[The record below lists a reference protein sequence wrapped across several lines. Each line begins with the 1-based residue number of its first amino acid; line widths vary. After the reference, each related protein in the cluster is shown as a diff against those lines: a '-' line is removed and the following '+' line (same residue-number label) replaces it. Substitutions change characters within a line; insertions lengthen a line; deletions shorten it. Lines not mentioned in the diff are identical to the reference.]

1 MDIRAAIT
9 SLIYLVASSLLYP
22 VLILLI
28 LLVAWLLLQMGAFF
42 AEWLE
47 RRRLRFSMAE
57 ELFNGKKDVEF
68 LYPPHRV
75 SLYKNELTKF
85 LKQSHV
91 QELQIQ
97 ELLQI
102 HIHKA
107 NKSLDGLRMLVRIG
121 PGFGLMATLIPM
133 GTGLAALAKGDMTQL
148 ASELVVA
155 FTATVVGLFE
165 GMAAYFLFTVKGRWI
180 EEDIRH
186 MELITEMLTEK
197 GEIS

>member
-1 MDIRAAIT
+1 MDIRAVLT
-9 SLIYLVASSLLYP
+9 SFIYFVASSLLYP
-22 VLILLI
+22 VLLLLT
-28 LLVAWLLLQMGAFF
+28 LLVAWLLLQIGAFF

-47 RRRLRFSMAE
+47 RRRLWFSMVQDS
-57 ELFNGKKDVEF
+57 FNGKKNAE
-68 LYPPHRV
+68 LLHSLHRV
-75 SLYKNELTKF
+75 SLYKSELTKL
-85 LKQSHV
+85 LKQSDV

-97 ELLQI
+97 ELLQA
-102 HIHKA
+102 HIQKA

-186 MELITEMLTEK
+186 MELLTEMFTEK
-197 GEIS
+197 GENS

>member
-9 SLIYLVASSLLYP
+9 SFIYLVASSLLYP
-22 VLILLI
+22 VLVLLAV
-28 LLVAWLLLQMGAFF
+28 LVAWLLLQMGAFF

-47 RRRLRFSMAE
+47 RRRLWFSAVE
-57 ELFNGKKDVEF
+57 DLFKGKKDAE
-68 LYPPHRV
+68 LLNPPHRV
-75 SLYKNELTKF
+75 SLYKTELLKL
-85 LKQSHV
+85 LKQSDV

-97 ELLQI
+97 ELLQA
-102 HIHKA
+102 HIQKA
-107 NKSLDGLRMLVRIG
+107 NKSVDGLRMLVRIG
-121 PGFGLMATLIPM
+121 PGLGLMATLIPM

-165 GMAAYFLFTVKGRWI
+165 GMSSYFMLTVKGRWI

-186 MELITEMLTEK
+186 MELITELLVDRRE
-197 GEIS
+197 EL

>member
-1 MDIRAAIT
+1 MDIRAVIT
-9 SLIYLVASSLLYP
+9 SFIYLVASSLLYP
-22 VLILLI
+22 VLLL
-28 LLVAWLLLQMGAFF
+28 LAVLVAWLLLQIGAFF

-47 RRRLRFSMAE
+47 RRRLCFSMAE
-57 ELFNGKKDVEF
+57 DLFNAKKHP
-68 LYPPHRV
+68 LHSPHRV
-75 SLYKNELTKF
+75 SLYKTELTKL
-85 LKQSHV
+85 LKQSDV

-97 ELLQI
+97 ELLQA

-180 EEDIRH
+180 EEDIRY
-186 MELITEMLTEK
+186 MELITEMLTEN